1 MIPLFCYDLSD
12 GMLTPILGFSSEALL
27 ALLLVSALRGRYLTK
42 YPFLYIYV
50 VCWFFAGLVR
60 FFFFTFHL
68 NHPDEYTLVYWYTQ
82 FLLVAGGYAVVL
94 QIYTHTLEN
103 YAGTARMARV
113 LVSVIYA
120 TVLLEFIVKMFS
132 GRAVELIGSV
142 IRLERNLQS
151 VQAVLL
157 ILFVML
163 VRYYGIPLGRNV
175 QGLVLGYGLFVGT
188 RLITLTL
195 RAFLGTPF
203 YSWWYY
209 SEPICVLAT
218 LLIWSLAFRSYHPN
232 PVPDRSI
239 ELERDYELAVQRTT
253 EAIATARGYLARA
266 FLQ

>member
-1 MIPLFCYDLSD
+1 MARI
-12 GMLTPILGFSSEALL
+12 
-27 ALLLVSALRGRYLTK
+27 LVSA
-42 YPFLYIYV
+42 V
-50 VCWFFAGLVR
+50 
-60 FFFFTFHL
+60 
-68 NHPDEYTLVYWYTQ
+68 
-82 FLLVAGGYAVVL
+82 
-94 QIYTHTLEN
+94 
-103 YAGTARMARV
+103 
-113 LVSVIYA
+113 YA
-120 TVLLEFIVKMFS
+120 TVLIEFVVKMFS
-132 GRAVELIGSV
+132 GRAEELIGSIV
-142 IRLERNLQS
+142 RLERNLQS

-163 VRYYGIPLGRNV
+163 VWYYAIPLGRNV
-175 QGLVLGYGLFVGT
+175 QGLVQGYGLFVGT

>member
-1 MIPLFCYDLSD
+1 MLALGVLS
-12 GMLTPILGFSSEALL
+12 LVLL
-27 ALLLVSALRGRYLTK
+27 ALLLARGMNGRYITT
-42 YPFLYIYV
+42 YPFFYAYV
-50 VCWFFAGLVR
+50 GGWLLAGLIR

-68 NHPDEYTLVYWYTQ
+68 SHPDEYTLVYWYTQ
-82 FLLVAGGYAVVL
+82 FLLVAGGYAVVW
-94 QIYTHTLEN
+94 QIYAHTLKD
-103 YAGTARMARV
+103 YAGTARMARH
-113 LVSVIYA
+113 LVSLIYA
-120 TVLLEFIVKMFS
+120 TILFEFIGKLFS
-132 GRAVELIGSV
+132 GQADELISSV

-163 VRYYGIPLGRNV
+163 VGYYGIPLGRNV
-175 QGLVLGYGLFVGT
+175 QGLVVGYGLFVGT

-195 RAFLGTPF
+195 REVLGTPF

-218 LLIWSLAFRSYHPN
+218 LLVWSLALRSYQPN

-239 ELERDYELAVQRTT
+239 EIERDYKLATRRTA

-266 FLQ
+266 LIQ